1 LTERYRRRDL
11 GHLMLQ
17 VTYDDPKVLVRP
29 WTSPP
34 IEYVLMADT
43 DLLEEVCLEN
53 EKSSVHYVGK

>member
-1 LTERYRRRDL
+1 
-11 GHLMLQ
+11 MLQ

-43 DLLEEVCLEN
+43 DLLEEVCREN